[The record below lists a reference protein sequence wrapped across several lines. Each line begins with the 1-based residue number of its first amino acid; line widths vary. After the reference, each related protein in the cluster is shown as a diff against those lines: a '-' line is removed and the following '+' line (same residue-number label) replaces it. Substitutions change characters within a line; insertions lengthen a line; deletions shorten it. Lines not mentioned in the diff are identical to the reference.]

1 MNTRIS
7 GVIIAV
13 AGAVAGALLPSAV
26 QSYVAGQYLTSL
38 GLALIVFLN
47 AAIAL
52 LHILDRGKPLA
63 AVQEGADASQP
74 RTAAARRAA
83 DATISEP
90 EAKRGKPVP
99 PPVVAKTDAPA
110 VTLVPNRP

>member
-13 AGAVAGALLPSAV
+13 SGAVAGALLPSAV
-26 QSYVAGQYLTSL
+26 QAYVAAQYLTCL
-38 GLALIVFLN
+38 GLSLIVFLN

-52 LHILDRGKPLA
+52 LHILDRGKPLP
-63 AVQEGADASQP
+63 VQEGANAETP
-74 RTAAARRAA
+74 RTAAARRSG

-90 EAKRGKPVP
+90 EGKRGKAAP
-99 PPVVAKTDAPA
+99 PPVAKTDTPA